1 MRLEDRFDKE
11 MDNAKDQINQQT
23 KTMDDANG
31 KIARLE
37 EKNDQLAQELSDARG
52 AIVAMKRDM
61 NQMNK
66 DLQLLLR
73 QTTFDDKR
81 PAASTTSNGKSIASS
96 DYETVFSF
104 LLRHSTYFGCC
115 QL

>member
-11 MDNAKDQINQQT
+11 MDDAKGQINQLT
-23 KTMDDANG
+23 KTMDD
-31 KIARLE
+31 
-37 EKNDQLAQELSDARG
+37 DARG

-73 QTTFDDKR
+73 QSTFDDKR
-81 PAASTTSNGKSIASS
+81 PAASTTSNGQSIASG
-96 DYETVFSF
+96 DDETVFSF